1 MSRTIPKV
9 NSKNPQSNQLPVRQ
23 IVQKP
28 DSDESDNYSD
38 DFEVIYPQMMI
49 HLSFYREKMLIRRLL
64 QVEIQPNI
72 DTK

>member
-28 DSDESDNYSD
+28 ASDESDNYSD
-38 DFEVIYPQMMI
+38 DFEVIHDQLMI
-49 HLSFYREKMLIRRLL
+49 HLSFFRRKMLKR
-64 QVEIQPNI
+64 
-72 DTK
+72 K